1 MTLEETVEYFRDM
14 VESCG
19 AYELCPCFHDDMEMT
34 KIALSALE
42 KQVAKKPKAHTVDV
56 ERLKIDDVIFFKGTT
71 VYRCPNCN
79 DFISRIYDFCYKCGQ
94 ALDWRVTK

>member
-19 AYELCPCFHDDMEMT
+19 AYELCPCFHDYMEMT

-42 KQVAKKPKAHTVDV
+42 KQVAKKPIPTEEQNIRYVMNYTCPSCGKHC
-56 ERLKIDDVIFFKGTT
+56 IGTGIAN
-71 VYRCPNCN
+71 Y
-79 DFISRIYDFCYKCGQ
+79 CYHCGQ
-94 ALDWRVTK
+94 ALDWRETE